1 MTICTSGDN
10 LITKLSSTGWLTNLH
25 IAIEAYNYFIEH
37 GTHKH
42 IFKEKEIE
50 VHYCDLTEDNVFG
63 WCERVDED
71 SWLIHIHNDLQIVEH
86 YKTLFH
92 EFTHIVQDIFG
103 LSDNHAREYEAHK
116 LEELYYDQFIE
127 TGAFKVS
134 S

>member
-1 MTICTSGDN
+1 M
-10 LITKLSSTGWLTNLH
+10 L
-25 IAIEAYNYFIEH
+25 
-37 GTHKH
+37 
-42 IFKEKEIE
+42 
-50 VHYCDLTEDNVFG
+50 DNVFG

-116 LEELYYDQFIE
+116 LEELYYDQFILTE
-127 TGAFKVS
+127 AFKVS

>member
-10 LITKLSSTGWLTNLH
+10 LTTH
-25 IAIEAYNYFIEH
+25 YIATQAYNFFTNQQDDTFSER
-37 GTHKH
+37 
-42 IFKEKEIE
+42 EIE
-50 VHYCDLTEDNVFG
+50 VNYCDLTEDNVFG

-116 LEELYYDQFIE
+116 LEELYYDQFITTE
-127 TGAFKVS
+127 AFKVS
-134 S
+134 P

>member
-10 LITKLSSTGWLTNLH
+10 LTSH
-25 IAIEAYNYFIEH
+25 YIATQAYNFFTNQQDDTFSER
-37 GTHKH
+37 
-42 IFKEKEIE
+42 EIE
-50 VHYCDLTEDNVFG
+50 VNYCDLTEDNVFG

-116 LEELYYDQFIE
+116 LEELYYDQFILTE
-127 TGAFKVS
+127 AFKVS

>member
-10 LITKLSSTGWLTNLH
+10 NSSH
-25 IAIEAYNYFIEH
+25 IAFEAYNYFIEH

-63 WCERVDED
+63 WCEQCDD
-71 SWLIHIHNDLQIVEH
+71 NHWLVTIHNDLQITEH

-92 EFTHIVQDIFG
+92 EFQHIIQDIYGIKCEEVRENEAYHIEGIMYREMCDG
-103 LSDNHAREYEAHK
+103 LQTVH
-116 LEELYYDQFIE
+116 
-127 TGAFKVS
+127 
-134 S
+134 

>member
-10 LITKLSSTGWLTNLH
+10 LNTKLSSTGWITNLH
-25 IAIEAYNYFIEH
+25 IAIEAYKYFSNQHEDD
-37 GTHKH
+37 T
-42 IFKEKEIE
+42 FSEREIE

-92 EFTHIVQDIFG
+92 EFTHIVQAIYG

-116 LEELYYDQFIE
+116 LEELYYDQFITTE
-127 TGAFKVS
+127 ASKVS
-134 S
+134 P

>member
-10 LITKLSSTGWLTNLH
+10 LSSH
-25 IAIEAYNYFIEH
+25 YIATQAYNFFTNQQDDTFSER
-37 GTHKH
+37 
-42 IFKEKEIE
+42 EIE
-50 VHYCDLTEDNVFG
+50 VNYCDLTEDNVFG

-71 SWLIHIHNDLQIVEH
+71 SWLIHIHNDLPIVEH

-116 LEELYYDQFIE
+116 LEELYYDQFITTE
-127 TGAFKVS
+127 AFKVS

>member
-10 LITKLSSTGWLTNLH
+10 LSSH
-25 IAIEAYNYFIEH
+25 YIATQAYNYFIEH

-103 LSDNHAREYEAHK
+103 LSDNDAREYEAHK
-116 LEELYYDQFIE
+116 LEEVYYEGF
-127 TGAFKVS
+127 VS
-134 S
+134 

>member
-10 LITKLSSTGWLTNLH
+10 LTSH
-25 IAIEAYNYFIEH
+25 YIATQAYNFFTNQQDDTFSER
-37 GTHKH
+37 
-42 IFKEKEIE
+42 EIE
-50 VHYCDLTEDNVFG
+50 VNYCDLTEDNVFG

-116 LEELYYDQFIE
+116 LEELYYDQFILTE
-127 TGAFKVS
+127 ASKVS

>member
-10 LITKLSSTGWLTNLH
+10 LTSH
-25 IAIEAYNYFIEH
+25 YIATQAYNFFTNQQDDTFSER
-37 GTHKH
+37 
-42 IFKEKEIE
+42 EIE

-71 SWLIHIHNDLQIVEH
+71 SWLIHIHNDLPIVEH

-116 LEELYYDQFIE
+116 LEELYYDQFILTE
-127 TGAFKVS
+127 AFKVS

>member
-10 LITKLSSTGWLTNLH
+10 LTSH
-25 IAIEAYNYFIEH
+25 YIATQAYKYFCNQQDDTFSER
-37 GTHKH
+37 
-42 IFKEKEIE
+42 EVE

-71 SWLIHIHNDLQIVEH
+71 SWLIHIHNDLPIVEH

-116 LEELYYDQFIE
+116 LEELYYDQFILTE
-127 TGAFKVS
+127 AFKVS

>member
-10 LITKLSSTGWLTNLH
+10 LSSH
-25 IAIEAYNYFIEH
+25 YIATQAYNFFTNQQDDTFSER
-37 GTHKH
+37 
-42 IFKEKEIE
+42 EIE
-50 VHYCDLTEDNVFG
+50 VNYCDLTEDNVFG

-116 LEELYYDQFIE
+116 LEELYYDQFILTE
-127 TGAFKVS
+127 ASKVS

>member
-10 LITKLSSTGWLTNLH
+10 LTSH
-25 IAIEAYNYFIEH
+25 YIATQAYNFFTNQQDDTFSER
-37 GTHKH
+37 
-42 IFKEKEIE
+42 EIE
-50 VHYCDLTEDNVFG
+50 VNYCDLTEDNVFG

-116 LEELYYDQFIE
+116 LEELYYDQFMLTE
-127 TGAFKVS
+127 ASKVS
-134 S
+134 L

>member
-1 MTICTSGDN
+1 MNICISGD
-10 LITKLSSTGWLTNLH
+10 KYCH
-25 IAIEAYNYFIEH
+25 YIAFDAYKYFCNH
-37 GTHKH
+37 HSGDTFSK
-42 IFKEKEIE
+42 KEIE
-50 VHYCDLTEDNVFG
+50 VHYCDLTEDNVLG

-116 LEELYYDQFIE
+116 LEELYYDQFILTE
-127 TGAFKVS
+127 AFKVS

>member
-1 MTICTSGDN
+1 MSICTSGDN
-10 LITKLSSTGWLTNLH
+10 LTSH
-25 IAIEAYNYFIEH
+25 YIATQAYNFFTNQQDDTFSER
-37 GTHKH
+37 
-42 IFKEKEIE
+42 EIE

-116 LEELYYDQFIE
+116 LEELYYDQFILTE
-127 TGAFKVS
+127 AFKVS

>member
-10 LITKLSSTGWLTNLH
+10 NSSH
-25 IAIEAYNYFIEH
+25 IAFKAYNYFIEH

-63 WCERVDED
+63 WCEQCDD
-71 SWLIHIHNDLQIVEH
+71 NHWLVTIHNDLAITEH

-92 EFTHIVQDIFG
+92 EFQHIIQDIYG
-103 LSDNHAREYEAHK
+103 IKCEEVRENEAYH
-116 LEELYYDQFIE
+116 IE
-127 TGAFKVS
+127 GIMYKEMCAT
-134 S
+134 

>member
-10 LITKLSSTGWLTNLH
+10 LTSHYIATQAYKYFTNQQDDTFS
-25 IAIEAYNYFIEH
+25 ER
-37 GTHKH
+37 
-42 IFKEKEIE
+42 EIE

-71 SWLIHIHNDLQIVEH
+71 SWLIHIHNALGYEEH

-116 LEELYYDQFIE
+116 LEELYYDQFMLTE
-127 TGAFKVS
+127 ATKVS
-134 S
+134 L

>member
-10 LITKLSSTGWLTNLH
+10 LTSH
-25 IAIEAYNYFIEH
+25 YIATQAYNFFTNQQDDTFSER
-37 GTHKH
+37 
-42 IFKEKEIE
+42 EIE

-71 SWLIHIHNDLQIVEH
+71 SWLINILNYLQIVEH

-103 LSDNHAREYEAHK
+103 LSDNHAREYEADK

-127 TGAFKVS
+127 TEAFKVS

>member
-25 IAIEAYNYFIEH
+25 IAHQAYNYFIEH

-116 LEELYYDQFIE
+116 LEEVYYNGFI
-127 TGAFKVS
+127 K
-134 S
+134 

>member
-10 LITKLSSTGWLTNLH
+10 LSSH
-25 IAIEAYNYFIEH
+25 YIATQAYNFFTNQQDDTFSER
-37 GTHKH
+37 
-42 IFKEKEIE
+42 EIE

-71 SWLIHIHNDLQIVEH
+71 SWLIHIHNDLPIVEH

-116 LEELYYDQFIE
+116 LEELYYDQFMLTE
-127 TGAFKVS
+127 ASKVS
-134 S
+134 L

>member
-10 LITKLSSTGWLTNLH
+10 LTSH
-25 IAIEAYNYFIEH
+25 YIATQAYNFFTNQQDDTFSER
-37 GTHKH
+37 
-42 IFKEKEIE
+42 EIE
-50 VHYCDLTEDNVFG
+50 VNYCDLTEDNVFG

-103 LSDNHAREYEAHK
+103 LSDDHAREYEAHK
-116 LEELYYDQFIE
+116 LEELYYDQFILTE
-127 TGAFKVS
+127 ASKVS
-134 S
+134 P

>member
-1 MTICTSGDN
+1 MAICTSGDN
-10 LITKLSSTGWLTNLH
+10 LTSH
-25 IAIEAYNYFIEH
+25 YIATQAYNFFTNQQDDTFSER
-37 GTHKH
+37 
-42 IFKEKEIE
+42 EIE

-116 LEELYYDQFIE
+116 LEELYYDQFILTE
-127 TGAFKVS
+127 ASKVS
-134 S
+134 P

>member
-10 LITKLSSTGWLTNLH
+10 LTSH
-25 IAIEAYNYFIEH
+25 YIATQAYNFFTNQQDDTFSER
-37 GTHKH
+37 
-42 IFKEKEIE
+42 EIE

-127 TGAFKVS
+127 TEASKVS
-134 S
+134 P

>member
-10 LITKLSSTGWLTNLH
+10 LTSH
-25 IAIEAYNYFIEH
+25 YIATQAYNFFTNQQDDTFSER
-37 GTHKH
+37 
-42 IFKEKEIE
+42 EIE

-116 LEELYYDQFIE
+116 LEELYYDQFILTE
-127 TGAFKVS
+127 AFKVS